1 MALSDVQDLVD
12 NLVRDD
18 SGAIATAD
26 RDAAIVLAVER
37 YSSDRP
43 RLAVEDLTGDGTKLL
58 DLPAAWVDDF
68 SAIQAIEYPVGSVP
82 PEILDQDAWD
92 LYTSP
97 SATQIMFLS
106 APVADAAVRVAF
118 TIKHTLSLAADT
130 IPAAHREAVADW
142 AAALLLDQ
150 LASRFSGDSASSIQA
165 DVVDHTSKAA
175 EFASR
180 ARNLRKQYHDSL
192 GVDPKRSAP
201 AGTVVNLDLV
211 DSRGR
216 DRIFHRRAL
225 R

>member
-26 RDAAIVLAVER
+26 RDAAIALAAER

-58 DLPAAWVDDF
+58 DLPAAWVPDF
-68 SAIQAIEYPVGSVP
+68 SAIEAIEYPVGGVP
-82 PEILDQDAWD
+82 PVFLERDAWD

-97 SATQIMFLS
+97 DATQIMFLT
-106 APVADAAVRVAF
+106 APADAAVVRVSF
-118 TIKHTLSLAADT
+118 TIKHTLSLSADT
-130 IPAAHREAVADW
+130 IPAVHREAVSGW

-175 EFASR
+175 EYASR
-180 ARNLRKQYHDSL
+180 ARNLRKQYHDGL
-192 GVDPKRSAP
+192 GIDPKRSVP
-201 AGTVVNLDLV
+201 AGAVVNLDLP